1 LLDEAAYFPDGQQNE
16 VQAVT
21 EGYRMKSDPDIVLV
35 IGNMNENLLLIL
47 GNMVLCALIIFYLSV
62 NQWIMEDP
70 L

>member
-1 LLDEAAYFPDGQQNE
+1 
-16 VQAVT
+16 
-21 EGYRMKSDPDIVLV
+21 MKSDPDIVLV

-47 GNMVLCALIIFYLSV
+47 GNMVLYALIIVYLSV